1 DPAYCLFRGAHSTVN
16 RLPVNC
22 FLKNFETHFLQRFQ
36 TVIFRFLS
44 RLSGA
49 PLERDAHSTDLPEG
63 VNGSFRIFSE
73 IVIKP
78 S

>member
-1 DPAYCLFRGAHSTVN
+1 AHSTVN
-16 RLPVNC
+16 RLPVNR
-22 FLKNFETHFLQRFQ
+22 FLKNLETHFLQRFQ

-49 PLERDAHSTDLPEG
+49 PLETDAHSTDLPEG
-63 VNGSFRIFSE
+63 VNGSFRIFSQ